1 MKIPE
6 LTGQEQVILR
16 SNIKSLQSTGLSLMP
31 PGLEAVLPP
40 QAIADLLTY
49 IREK

>member
-16 SNIKSLQSTGLSLMP
+16 SNIKSLQSTDLSLMP
-31 PGLEAVLPP
+31 SGLKAVLTP
-40 QAIADLLTY
+40 QAVADLLSHL
-49 IREK
+49 RPK